1 MALVQWDPWHEIDD
15 MFDRYT
21 RMVGLPRRGAKRG
34 MVATDWSPQVD
45 ILESPEAFTIKAELP
60 EINKDDVKISVDN
73 GILTLQGERKQEKE
87 EKGRTFHRIERFYG
101 QFSRSFTLPDNVDAN
116 AIKAA
121 FKDGVLSLQLPKTAG
136 TQPKAIEVKVA

>member
-1 MALVQWDPWHEIDD
+1 
-15 MFDRYT
+15 
-21 RMVGLPRRGAKRG
+21 

-45 ILESPEAFTIKAELP
+45 ILESPESFTIKAELP

-73 GILTLQGERKQEKE
+73 GVLTLQGERKQEKE

-101 QFSRSFTLPDNVDAN
+101 HFSRSFTLPDNVDSN

-121 FKDGVLSLQLPKTAG
+121 FKEGMLTLQLPKKAG
-136 TQPKAIEVKVA
+136 AQPKAIEVKIA